1 MKKVLLFFGFLL
13 FLAGCSSELT
23 FTEIK
28 PDDTK
33 KDVLTFFESVEDI
46 NGAHLY
52 FDGDDV
58 IYVLLN
64 GKNVTQGEKAIH
76 FINFNVDL
84 DDGNLNIYYIEEET
98 ENYSDETLKYQV
110 IYKIKKDKD
119 YEKIRL
125 FKNGN
130 EVPFE
135 VASGN

>member
-28 PDDTK
+28 PDDAK
-33 KDVLTFFESVEDI
+33 KGVLTFFESVEDI

-58 IYVLLN
+58 FYVLLN

-76 FINFNVDL
+76 FVNFNVDS

-110 IYKIKKDKD
+110 IYKIEKDKD